1 MFSTKTKTMLLV
13 AIISLLHVACA
24 PSKNESNENDP
35 AIEAMSSQLKS
46 MGDEFLPAS
55 IYEDGRSATS
65 SSKINSNKLGTHTNS
80 QNDDICAGVDFIECQ
95 PRLIRAYLQWGR
107 EGVYTTQKMVSD
119 VARSLAGVSNNTS
132 GEFRS
137 NENGFS
143 ISYNKR
149 SSTDFDFL
157 ILENNVSIGR
167 VSAQN
172 GNYNVQFDL
181 NVIDK
186 NKAGSN
192 GGKVDIQVK
201 LTDNTHWESQIT
213 FTGVK
218 CNVNK
223 PEDPETARIFV
234 VRKGDIWNA
243 QSSFYNGISG
253 QYTGTKSCST
263 PASDVTGVVIYTNL
277 VADRTAAKAAMYL
290 LRRNEQSVSQ
300 LQNFGINR
308 YCQNYPDLCQSLATA
323 TGQSTSAVATYLG
336 ALQNPYCVHRGNAQV
351 FFNSDCSNVSAAVAQ
366 EALLPNNSF
375 LSPYEFYRLN
385 ISIPNQL

>member
-1 MFSTKTKTMLLV
+1 MLSTKTKTMLL
-13 AIISLLHVACA
+13 ISIFSLLHVACA

-35 AIEAMSSQLKS
+35 AIEAMSSQLRS

-55 IYEDGRSATS
+55 VYEDGRASTSA
-65 SSKINSNKLGTHTNS
+65 KISSNKLTKNNN

-95 PRLIRAYLQWGR
+95 PRLIRAYLQMGR
-107 EGVYTTQKMVSD
+107 EGVYTTQKMVAD
-119 VARSLAGVSNNTS
+119 VARGLSGVGNNSS

-137 NENGFS
+137 NENGYS

-157 ILENNVSIGR
+157 ILENNVSVGR

-186 NKAGSN
+186 NKPDSN

-201 LTDNTHWESQIT
+201 FTDSTHWESQIT
-213 FTGVK
+213 FTGLK

-223 PEDPETARIFV
+223 PDDPETARIFV
-234 VRKGDIWNA
+234 VRKGDIWTA
-243 QSSFYNGISG
+243 QSGFYNGIG
-253 QYTGTKSCST
+253 AQYNGTKSCST
-263 PASDVTGVVIYTNL
+263 PASDTTGVVIYTNL

-290 LRRNEQSVSQ
+290 MRRNEQSVAQ
-300 LQNFGINR
+300 LQNFGINS
-308 YCQNYPDLCQSLATA
+308 YCQNYPDLCQSLASA
-323 TGQSTSAVATYLG
+323 TGQSTSAVTMFLG

-351 FFNSDCSNVSAAVAQ
+351 FWNSDCSNVSAAVAQ
-366 EALLPNNSF
+366 EALLPNMSF

-385 ISIPNQL
+385 IAIPNQL

>member
-1 MFSTKTKTMLLV
+1 MFSKKTKTMLLV

-24 PSKNESNENDP
+24 PNKNDSNENDP

-55 IYEDGRSATS
+55 IYDDGRASS
-65 SSKINSNKLGTHTNS
+65 SSKISANKLSTNTNH
-80 QNDDICAGVDFIECQ
+80 QHDDICAGVDFIECQ
-95 PRLIRAYLQWGR
+95 PRLIRAYLQMGR
-107 EGVYTTQKMVSD
+107 EGVYTTQKIVSD
-119 VARSLAGVSNNTS
+119 VARSLSGVGNNTS

-137 NENGFS
+137 NENGYS

-157 ILENNVSIGR
+157 ILENNISIGR

-186 NKAGSN
+186 NKADSN

-201 LTDNTHWESQIT
+201 LTDSTHWQSQIT
-213 FTGVK
+213 FSGLK

-223 PEDPETARIFV
+223 PDDPETARIYV
-234 VRKGDIWNA
+234 VRNGDIWNA
-243 QSSFYNGISG
+243 QSSFYNGIG
-253 QYTGTKSCST
+253 AQYNGTKSCST

-290 LRRNEQSVSQ
+290 LRRNEQSVAN
-300 LQNFGINR
+300 LQNFGINN

-323 TGQSTSAVATYLG
+323 SGQSTAAVATYLG

-366 EALLPNNSF
+366 APLLANTTF